1 MVPRAVKRDGFRLD
15 GEPLQAGGIRRSPSI
30 HSRLPNMIRRHDLAV
45 REALNQFGGRE
56 RSPFYLTVEDEP
68 LIFGRVAQVAGSHC
82 ATRVSSLLL
91 LAAAERLTAEKE
103 KA

>member
-1 MVPRAVKRDGFRLD
+1 MWAMRVTARPFAPFVLANLPKQPWLKEIDTRAFNGT
-15 GEPLQAGGIRRSPSI
+15 GQIR
-30 HSRLPNMIRRHDLAV
+30 
-45 REALNQFGGRE
+45 
-56 RSPFYLTVEDEP
+56 P